1 MEGGRVTGSAP
12 ECAEE
17 VRAAT
22 LALAAEERV
31 HLTYHWLDRALRCHL
46 VDALSRAGWTREA
59 ARLLEVASIFDRQSL
74 LEAQAELRCFA
85 LPDIRS
91 TDPNA
96 GEMRALASFC
106 GLNVTFGRVA
116 TLADEADVFEA
127 SFGGI
132 MAARMV
138 DRGAEEL
145 QAQLADARCSDF
157 A

>member
-1 MEGGRVTGSAP
+1 MTGSAP
-12 ECAEE
+12 ESAEE
-17 VRAAT
+17 VRVAT
-22 LALAAEERV
+22 FALATEERL
-31 HLTYHWLDRALRCHL
+31 HLTYRWVDRALRCHL
-46 VDALSRAGWTREA
+46 VDAFSRAGWPREA

-74 LEAQAELRCFA
+74 LRAQAELRCFA
-85 LPDIRS
+85 LPHIRS
-91 TDPNA
+91 TDPNS
-96 GEMRALASFC
+96 GELQALASFC

-145 QAQLADARCSDF
+145 QAQLADALAARSSPDST
-157 A
+157 